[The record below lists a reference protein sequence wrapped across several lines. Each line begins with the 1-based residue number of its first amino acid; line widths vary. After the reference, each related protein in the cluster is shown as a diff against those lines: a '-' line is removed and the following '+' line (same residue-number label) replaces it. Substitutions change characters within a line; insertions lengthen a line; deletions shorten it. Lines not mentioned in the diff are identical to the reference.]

1 LPSVIKICEK
11 ELNYRKQL
19 ESIGLINRER
29 LPLPVSGKG
38 KKGKKVKDDDGDFE
52 CETCRANLFVSLIN
66 NSQDDSVYCLPH
78 ALHLISCKKQIL
90 KHCTLMYTYD
100 EVSTICYNQLIS
112 MSYIHY
118 TQSINYLRIIIS

>member
-1 LPSVIKICEK
+1 MPSVIKICEK

-19 ESIGLINRER
+19 ESIGLINKER

-52 CETCRANLFVSLIN
+52 CETCRANLFVSLVN

-112 MSYIHY
+112 MSYTLY
-118 TQSINYLRIIIS
+118 KV